1 MSRLKSNPVEPPEV
15 IAVPAPEPVKAEAT
29 FTKAQLIGSKHFQ
42 HRRDVIRAVLD
53 DDKRYTIKQAQAVI
67 DEFFGKKVQ

>member
-1 MSRLKSNPVEPPEV
+1 MGRPKSNPET
-15 IAVPAPEPVKAEAT
+15 ATALAPEPVKVEAT

-53 DDKRYTIKQAQAVI
+53 DDKRYTIKQAQASI